1 MAGMIA
7 KEILTT
13 GQAARELGV
22 TPLTVSRWCQAA
34 HAGGTSPLR
43 RDECFRPGRDW
54 KIRRLAVSRLL
65 GEVSHSETAV

>member
-1 MAGMIA
+1 MLQ

-34 HAGGTSPLR
+34 HTGNQSPLKR
-43 RDECFRPGRDW
+43 EECFRPGRDW
-54 KIRRLAVSRLL
+54 KIRRGAVERLL
-65 GEVSHSETAV
+65 GESVLSEPAAN

>member
-1 MAGMIA
+1 MAMLQ

-34 HAGGTSPLR
+34 HTGSPSPLR
-43 RDECFRPGRDW
+43 REECFRPGRDW
-54 KIRRLAVSRLL
+54 KIRRGAIERLL
-65 GEVSHSETAV
+65 GDSVMSELAAN

>member
-1 MAGMIA
+1 MAMLQ

-34 HAGGTSPLR
+34 HAGHQSPIR
-43 RDECFRPGRDW
+43 REECFRPGRDW
-54 KIRRLAVSRLL
+54 KIRRCALERLL
-65 GEVSHSETAV
+65 GESLLTEPAAH

>member
-1 MAGMIA
+1 MLQ

-34 HAGGTSPLR
+34 HTGNTSPLKR
-43 RDECFRPGRDW
+43 EECFRPGRDW
-54 KIRRLAVSRLL
+54 KIRRCAVERLL
-65 GEVSHSETAV
+65 GESAMSETAAH

>member
-1 MAGMIA
+1 MIT

-34 HAGGTSPLR
+34 HAGSPSPIR
-43 RDECFRPGRDW
+43 REECFRPGRDW
-54 KIRRLAVSRLL
+54 KIRRAAVARLL
-65 GEVSHSETAV
+65 TGEVQPKTA